1 MTECVVLL
9 PIVYKLTVGRREPSA
24 RLSRSIDQDAQN
36 STSYRTGGSLFEA
49 AHFIRNTRFQT
60 DDMPRQARKHN
71 TSKYTPLPPR
81 PAKGKTDEPEI
92 SDHSMSL
99 YWNAPPSLPILL
111 EWLKQQGIWL
121 SEKLQVKE
129 MQDGQG
135 WGVVSTQVGV
145 PLEVGSFRPI

>member
-1 MTECVVLL
+1 M
-9 PIVYKLTVGRREPSA
+9 RRFASDCLQSDGWGGGENLRA
-24 RLSRSIDQDAQN
+24 RFSRRIDQEAQS
-36 STSYRTGGSLFEA
+36 STMLSNRRSLLEGTHSRRT
-49 AHFIRNTRFQT
+49 TRFQI

-111 EWLKQQGIWL
+111 EWLKEQGIRL